1 MNATTIPRVATKT
14 HRNQVNK
21 YISLKK
27 KKKGGGEEKRNVNQ
41 TIFST

>member
-1 MNATTIPRVATKT
+1 MNAMMIPRVATKT
-14 HRNQVNK
+14 HRNKVNK

-27 KKKGGGEEKRNVNQ
+27 KKKKGEEKRNVNQ